1 LIYAALTL
9 FGLSVLILRFAWL
22 GDTIRVVGG
31 AYLVWLGIQ
40 AWRARPGSPSCPAPE
55 PVRDVTSLLR
65 GLRVGFLTEI
75 TNPKGIAFFLGL
87 FAAAV
92 PPATPFWAKLAVLSA
107 GGMIELAWYT
117 TVSFALSSGPMLT
130 GYQKIRRTVD
140 RVIGTL
146 LIAIGLKVALDA
158 RWAGPTIAYRAEGCR
173 WASGQSAGS
182 LHRLFNRGDLSVE
195 LFAPHEVDTQQPHEQ
210 DEIYIVA
217 AGVSIFCRGDRSMS
231 AVRGK
236 ADFVWSLADVAF

>member
-1 LIYAALTL
+1 MSPYATIIGATLIWLAAVVSPGPNFLVVSRLALSRSRQSAIGATIGIAIGSLIYAALTL

-92 PPATPFWAKLAVLSA
+92 PPATPFWTKLAVLSA

-130 GYQKIRRTVD
+130 GYQKIRWTVD

-158 RWAGPTIAYRAEGCR
+158 R
-173 WASGQSAGS
+173 
-182 LHRLFNRGDLSVE
+182 
-195 LFAPHEVDTQQPHEQ
+195 
-210 DEIYIVA
+210 
-217 AGVSIFCRGDRSMS
+217 
-231 AVRGK
+231 
-236 ADFVWSLADVAF
+236 

>member
-1 LIYAALTL
+1 
-9 FGLSVLILRFAWL
+9 
-22 GDTIRVVGG
+22 
-31 AYLVWLGIQ
+31 
-40 AWRARPGSPSCPAPE
+40 
-55 PVRDVTSLLR
+55 
-65 GLRVGFLTEI
+65 VGFLTEI

-146 LIAIGLKVALDA
+146 LIAIGLKVAVDA
-158 RWAGPTIAYRAEGCR
+158 R
-173 WASGQSAGS
+173 
-182 LHRLFNRGDLSVE
+182 
-195 LFAPHEVDTQQPHEQ
+195 
-210 DEIYIVA
+210 
-217 AGVSIFCRGDRSMS
+217 
-231 AVRGK
+231 
-236 ADFVWSLADVAF
+236 